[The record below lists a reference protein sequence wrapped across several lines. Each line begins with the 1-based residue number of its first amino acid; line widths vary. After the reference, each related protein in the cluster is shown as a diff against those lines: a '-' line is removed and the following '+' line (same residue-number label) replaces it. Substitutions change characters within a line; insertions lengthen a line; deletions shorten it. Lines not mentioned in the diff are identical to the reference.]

1 MPNWKVRVST
11 EDLDTNAYTQGS
23 SATLIPEP
31 GVIPKD
37 RQALVWRENYPLS
50 YDIIVGD
57 GVTYRYSNDP
67 SLRTEVPLGV
77 ALDDRPPAG
86 TKWVGVQI
94 LAPII
99 PGTLQVTGTD
109 IDGGAIAI
117 RDVPSGDPKSNTG
130 HLVGSVN
137 SSPPA
142 ILLKDGVKAVPQNIV
157 DYTTGSFIFALEKPV
172 QNATSLTVSYKYTG
186 LRLEDCCDTGEADI
200 IYEEG
205 RCALRVSSRS
215 SVNIPDAPVAGQEEA
230 ATTAT
235 LWWTAVGT
243 RKVESCTGALV
254 SQAYLPLPTPT
265 IISRAVGPYSTLI
278 EACEKGPTQTPPA
291 NAEFATVFNSMPQPF
306 LLQGF
311 GPSSWNTQAY
321 EQTPLLS
328 LPMLELRKN
337 SASDVNGNLVLDVYH
352 NCKEAIASYR
362 YTLGLPSG
370 GSIIS
375 ATDSQGKTVTTQSS
389 GTMHQVIATGGSD
402 HPPGINSLLGTVTLN
417 NASWA
422 DYHDYALLSF
432 PDDWA
437 DDLLNPKIP
446 NSILKGVTV
455 DDPQGFRAYDGVE
468 SKELPTFPGSL
479 PVNSFYYVYDLCEER
494 EFRLNDRT
502 TDDLPEGT
510 TNVYHSDE
518 RVTTVIENVTES
530 GTGTRVTTTGTHSGG
545 DFRTSVDIELDDIFS
560 GDGILTRDSSG
571 NYGTSDDV
579 RVDANGDVEVPG
591 DLTVGGSISVSGGVT
606 FTETDP
612 VFTAHAASGVTS
624 TRLTNWDSAHT
635 HAGTAHAPSDATAN
649 DTDSNLRDRTTHTGT
664 QAASTIS
671 DFDVEVGNHPDVA
684 ANTAHS
690 GSTHAPTNADNTAAN
705 ETSHADVVVDG
716 DFSSA
721 GIMVRGAQAGNYTV
735 TADNSANWDS
745 AYTHSQSA
753 HAPSNATANDSDSN
767 LRDRSTHTGTQTA
780 STISDFDTEVGNH
793 TDVAANTSHRGSA
806 HAPANATAND
816 SDANLKNRA
825 NHTGTQPASTI
836 SDFDTEVSNN
846 TDVAANIAH
855 AASAHAPSNATA
867 NSSDATL
874 KDRAN
879 HTGTQTASTIS
890 DFDTEVSNNQ
900 TVAANSAHRGTAHAP
915 SDADNTAA
923 NETSHADVVVDGDF
937 SATGLMKRGASA
949 GTYSTITDNSSN
961 WDDAY
966 THSQAAHAPSNA
978 EANVKSDWSASS
990 GDAEILNKPKMHLS
1004 YTGFM
1009 SVQALAGGGIGQGT
1023 NITKGASGSGAL
1035 TQQDTFAYTGDDGN
1049 LRNSVIDIDRGL
1061 AIAMFEANTNGIQ
1074 IDTVKFSVLESSP
1087 AARGLTDGYA
1097 LILWKF
1103 SPSSGT
1109 LAGATVT
1116 ATNIQDNSN
1125 SGSINLGMANGQSP
1139 PQNSGYQE
1147 VTGTF
1152 GSSSTAT
1159 LSAGERLFFSVAMA
1173 NQTANQHDSFT
1184 FTVDIDLIT

>member
-11 EDLDTNAYTQGS
+11 DDLDTNAYTQGP

-31 GVIPKD
+31 GVVPKD

-67 SLRTEVPLGV
+67 TLRTEVPLGV

-109 IDGGAIAI
+109 ADGNAIAVT
-117 RDVPSGDPKSNTG
+117 DVPSGDPKSNTG

-142 ILLKDGVKAVPQNIV
+142 ILLKDGVQTAPQNVV
-157 DYTTGSFIFALEKPV
+157 DYTTGSFIFALAKPV

-200 IYEEG
+200 IFEEG

-215 SVNIPDAPVAGQEEA
+215 RQNIPDAPVAGQEEM
-230 ATTAT
+230 AT
-235 LWWTAVGT
+235 LVTLWATMVGT
-243 RKVESCTGALV
+243 RKVESCTGALI

-291 NAEFATVFNSMPQPF
+291 NAEFATVFNGMPQPF

-311 GPSSWNTQAY
+311 GPSSWNVQSSGY
-321 EQTPLLS
+321 DGTPLLS
-328 LPMLELRKN
+328 LPMLELRRN

-352 NCKEAIASYR
+352 NCKEAIATYR
-362 YTLGLPSG
+362 YDLVLPSG
-370 GSIIS
+370 GSIVS
-375 ATDSQGKTVTTQSS
+375 ANDSQGKTVTTQST
-389 GTMHQVIATGGSD
+389 GTTHSVLAAGGSD
-402 HPPGINSLLGTVTLN
+402 HPAGVNSLLGTVTLT
-417 NASWA
+417 NAAWT

-446 NSILKGVTV
+446 NSILQAVTV
-455 DDPQGFRAYDGVE
+455 TDPQGFQAYDGVE
-468 SKELPTFPGSL
+468 SKELPTFPGS
-479 PVNSFYYVYDLCEER
+479 PTVSSFYYVYDLCEER
-494 EFRLNDRT
+494 EFRLNDRN

-518 RVTTVIENVTES
+518 RVTTVIENVTEN
-530 GTGTRVTTTGTHSGG
+530 GTGTRITTTGTHSGG
-545 DFRTSVDIELDDIFS
+545 DFRTSVDVELDDIFS

-606 FTETDP
+606 FSETDP

-635 HAGTAHAPSDATAN
+635 HAGTAHAPSGATAN
-649 DTDSNLRDRTTHTGT
+649 DTDANLRDRATHTGT
-664 QAASTIS
+664 QTASTIS
-671 DFDVEVGNHPDVA
+671 DFDVEVGNHTDVA
-684 ANTAHS
+684 ANTTHS
-690 GSTHAPTNADNTAAN
+690 GSAHAPANADNTAAN

-716 DFSSA
+716 DFSSG

-745 AYTHSQSA
+745 AHTHSQSA
-753 HAPSNATANDSDSN
+753 HAPNNATANDSDSN
-767 LRDRSTHTGTQTA
+767 LRDRSTHTGTQT
-780 STISDFDTEVGNH
+780 
-793 TDVAANTSHRGSA
+793 
-806 HAPANATAND
+806 
-816 SDANLKNRA
+816 
-825 NHTGTQPASTI
+825 ASTI

-978 EANVKSDWSASS
+978 EANVKSDWGAGS

-1009 SVQALAGGGIGQGT
+1009 SVQALGGGGIGQGT

-1125 SGSINLGMANGQSP
+1125 SGSVNLGMANGQSP

-1173 NQTANQHDSFT
+1173 NQTANEHDSFT